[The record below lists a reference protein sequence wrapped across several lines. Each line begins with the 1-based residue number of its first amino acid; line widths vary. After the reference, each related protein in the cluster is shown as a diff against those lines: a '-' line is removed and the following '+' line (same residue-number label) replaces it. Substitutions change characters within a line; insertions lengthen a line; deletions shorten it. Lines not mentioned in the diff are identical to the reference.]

1 MKHSFSEFT
10 NKYYNI
16 AYKSE
21 VTMNIFKRLKEIVTN
36 RKILAE
42 QEKQLSQLELKQK
55 ELTDSISKKTK
66 QLEKKDELIQI
77 IKDLVNEENSSERDS
92 IIAKAKEE
100 SQELISKAKSESESL
115 KESTNTELSE
125 ILNSVNKY
133 TLENTQLTNEH
144 IKLQK
149 EVKRYI
155 NQARKYKVQVTGLKN
170 FNERFPY
177 TIDYAGVN
185 SIVEDLNNELG
196 EETVLGTII
205 RLQLHSDNSKE
216 LRKLSNA
223 TKKEITK
230 LLTDYEKRYTT
241 KANRTIYN
249 LMIIGLQAEMQT
261 LLFKLTYEKLDETK
275 KNVKDIMTKYLT
287 ISAEGNKSIL
297 PTITKFI
304 SEIEPLYLELV
315 DIEYRYYVYRQKEK
329 EEQQAIK
336 EQMKQEIEERKV
348 LEYERKKLNQEESK
362 FITEMQRNKQL
373 LESEVDDI
381 KIVQLKTRL
390 AELEDQLLSIEDK
403 KEEIASLALGKA
415 GYVYIISNLGSFGNN
430 TFKIGMTRR
439 MVPQQRIDELGSA
452 SVPFRFDVHALIF
465 SNDAVGLEGELHKRL
480 SDKRINKINYR
491 KEFFRTNIENL
502 EQLVENIDPTAEF
515 NKTMYAEEYSQT
527 MALEENLK
535 HL

>member
-1 MKHSFSEFT
+1 
-10 NKYYNI
+10 
-16 AYKSE
+16 
-21 VTMNIFKRLKEIVTN
+21 
-36 RKILAE
+36 
-42 QEKQLSQLELKQK
+42 
-55 ELTDSISKKTK
+55 
-66 QLEKKDELIQI
+66 
-77 IKDLVNEENSSERDS
+77 
-92 IIAKAKEE
+92 
-100 SQELISKAKSESESL
+100 
-115 KESTNTELSE
+115 
-125 ILNSVNKY
+125 
-133 TLENTQLTNEH
+133 
-144 IKLQK
+144 
-149 EVKRYI
+149 
-155 NQARKYKVQVTGLKN
+155 
-170 FNERFPY
+170 
-177 TIDYAGVN
+177 
-185 SIVEDLNNELG
+185 
-196 EETVLGTII
+196 
-205 RLQLHSDNSKE
+205 
-216 LRKLSNA
+216 
-223 TKKEITK
+223 
-230 LLTDYEKRYTT
+230 
-241 KANRTIYN
+241 
-249 LMIIGLQAEMQT
+249 
-261 LLFKLTYEKLDETK
+261 
-275 KNVKDIMTKYLT
+275 MTKYLT